1 MQSKDSKRILTRE
14 NRILERKVRVCKSH
28 LQIVDSM
35 ASPLKK
41 LASPQKSR
49 DRQNKNIYKRLT
61 EKIKSKLPKT
71 PTNIGRTF
79 YKVTQ
84 V

>member
-1 MQSKDSKRILTRE
+1 
-14 NRILERKVRVCKSH
+14 
-28 LQIVDSM
+28 M

-49 DRQNKNIYKRLT
+49 DRQNKNIYKRFT